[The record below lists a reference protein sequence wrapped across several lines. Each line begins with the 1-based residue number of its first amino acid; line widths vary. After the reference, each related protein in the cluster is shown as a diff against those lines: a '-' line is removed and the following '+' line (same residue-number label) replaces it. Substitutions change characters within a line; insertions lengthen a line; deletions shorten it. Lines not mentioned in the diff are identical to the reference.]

1 MRWLAIAAILVAVAV
16 QAVLAG
22 PACAHATLVS
32 SEPADGAVIPAPP
45 LRLTLTFNEPVS
57 PLALRLVA
65 PDSSSA
71 VVQGTAERETAL
83 AIALP
88 SGLQNGTHVL
98 SWRVVS
104 LDGHPVGGTVVFSIG
119 APSAGQGP
127 TAQSSAQPVVSAAL
141 WALKVVFY
149 MGLLAGTGGSFF
161 VAWLGSGVRGAGR
174 TTVKLISLA
183 GLVVTPVLVGLQGAD
198 ALELPLS
205 GLANRTAWETGFK
218 TSFGAT
224 AIAAAC
230 ALLAGLAALQARGAR
245 ALSLF
250 AVATAGLAL
259 ALSGHGSSA
268 TPQWLTRPAVLVHAI
283 SVAIWIGALVPLGA
297 AMLREPAPE
306 AVLAR
311 FSLAIPWAVTAL
323 VVSGA
328 ILAVV
333 QVAAPGA
340 LLTTAYGL
348 ILSAKLGLVAVL
360 LAVAAWNRLRLTA
373 AVIAGATKPR
383 RALARLIGVEIA
395 IVVAILGLVA
405 AWRFTP
411 PPRALVIASAKP
423 ALVHI
428 HTAAAMAD
436 VTFEPARA
444 GMVQA
449 SIVIMRGDF
458 GALDAREVR
467 LTLENKS
474 FDIEAISRP
483 ATKGTD
489 NIWRILQLPVPT
501 GGRWNVRVEILIND
515 FEKVTLE
522 GQVDIRNR

>member
-1 MRWLAIAAILVAVAV
+1 MRWLAIAAVLVAVAV

-22 PACAHATLVS
+22 PARAHATLVS

-45 LRLTLTFNEPVS
+45 SRLTLTFNEPVS

-71 VVQGTAERETAL
+71 VVQGTAERETSL

-119 APSAGQGP
+119 APSAGQSP
-127 TAQSSAQPVVSAAL
+127 TAQSSAQPAVSAAL
-141 WALKVVFY
+141 WALKAVFY
-149 MGLLAGTGGSFF
+149 VGLLAGTGGSFF
-161 VAWLGSGVRGAGR
+161 AAWLASGVRGAGR

-205 GLANRTAWETGFK
+205 GLTNRTAWETGFK

-230 ALLAGLAALQARGAR
+230 ALLAGLAALQDRGAR
-245 ALSLF
+245 ALSLL

-259 ALSGHGSSA
+259 ALSGHASSA

-311 FSLAIPWAVTAL
+311 FSSAIPWAVTAL

-360 LAVAAWNRLRLTA
+360 LAVAAWNRFRLTA

-383 RALARLIGVEIA
+383 RALVRLIGVEIA
-395 IVVAILGLVA
+395 IAVAILGLVA
-405 AWRFTP
+405 AWRVTP
-411 PPRALVIASAKP
+411 PPRALVIAAAKP

-428 HTAAAMAD
+428 HTDAAMAD

-458 GALDAREVR
+458 GGIDAREVR
-467 LTLENKS
+467 LTLDNKS
-474 FDIEAISRP
+474 ADIEAISRP

-489 NIWRILQLPVPT
+489 NIWRILQLPIPT
-501 GGRWNVRVEILIND
+501 GGRWNVHVEILIND

-522 GQVDIRNR
+522 GQVEIRNR